1 MLPNECTVEKPERTK
16 VDLQGQRLA
25 LAAFLVIV
33 LFGGLNFVGTRF
45 SNRELAPFWG
55 AGVRFAGATLLLLG
69 VSVVQ
74 RLPFPHG
81 RALLGTVL
89 YGVLG
94 FGASYA
100 FGYWAMLRVPAATA
114 SVVLASTPL
123 FTFALAIAQGQE
135 RFRWRGLLGGV
146 LALAGITVIF
156 SRSASAAV
164 PLASLLAILAM
175 ALCFAESSILVKQFP
190 KSHPVSTNAVAMA
203 TGAVMLLAI
212 SAIKGEPRLL
222 PTQPATWV
230 ALAYLIL
237 LGSSAAFVLYL
248 FVLKRWT
255 ASATAYMFVLF
266 PLVAVGAGAWL
277 EGTPVTLSFMM
288 GGSLV
293 LGGVYVGAVLQASP
307 AQVQAKMGTEPCL
320 SCPT

>member
-1 MLPNECTVEKPERTK
+1 MR
-16 VDLQGQRLA
+16 DGRGGRLT
-25 LAAFLVIV
+25 LAAFLLIV

-55 AGVRFAGATLLLLG
+55 AGVRFAAAALLLLG
-69 VSVVQ
+69 VSLVQ
-74 RLPFPHG
+74 RLPFPRG
-81 RALLGTVL
+81 RALLGTVV

-114 SVVLASTPL
+114 SVILASTPL
-123 FTFALAIAQGQE
+123 FTFVLAIVQRQE
-135 RFRWRGLLGGV
+135 RFRWRGLAGGILALGGI
-146 LALAGITVIF
+146 AVIF

-164 PLASLLAILAM
+164 PLPSLLAILAM
-175 ALCFAESSILVKQFP
+175 ALCFAEASILVKQFP
-190 KSHPVSTNAVAMA
+190 KSHPVSTNTVAMA
-203 TGAVMLLAI
+203 TGMVILLAI
-212 SAIKGEPRLL
+212 SAMKGEPRIL
-222 PTQPATWV
+222 PTQPATWI

-266 PLVAVGAGAWL
+266 PLVAVAVGAWL
-277 EGTPVTLSFMM
+277 EGTPVTTPFMV

-293 LGGVYVGAVLQASP
+293 LGGVYVGAVVQASP
-307 AQVQAKMGTEPCL
+307 AQVQARMGTEPCV